1 MGKVRMATIRTEIYL
16 AIKSE
21 IIYFKEN
28 GYNFLIMLNEIS
40 QSHKHSATYFL
51 PYVESSK
58 LSGT

>member
-1 MGKVRMATIRTEIYL
+1 MATIRTEIYL

-28 GYNFLIMLNEIS
+28 GCNFLIMLNEIS
-40 QSHKHSATYFL
+40 ESHKHSATYFL

-58 LSGT
+58 